1 MPFTKQIDADIPV
14 LWFNKN
20 GSGPDEMALQV
31 IDFPPDRDGKIPARL
46 GLRVQPGD
54 LVIVGASL
62 LGGGFYMAREQA
74 EALNGAL
81 SKWLEANPQSNSPPT
96 SAAPISS
103 SSSCDTAST

>member
-46 GLRVQPGD
+46 GLRVQAGD
-54 LVIVGASL
+54 LVIVGAPL
-62 LGGGFYMAREQA
+62 IAGGFFMAREQA
-74 EALNGAL
+74 EALHGAIG
-81 SKWLEANPQSNSPPT
+81 KWLDANPQSKSPPT